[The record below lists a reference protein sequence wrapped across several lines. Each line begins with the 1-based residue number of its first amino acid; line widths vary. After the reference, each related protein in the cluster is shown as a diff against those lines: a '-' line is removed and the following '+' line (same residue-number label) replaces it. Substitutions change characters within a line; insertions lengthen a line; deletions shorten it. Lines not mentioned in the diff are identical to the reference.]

1 MGNLATPESVQQ
13 LQTTLQAKAKGSSE
27 FRFYSLYDKVCRP
40 DVLAHAYR
48 RCRANGGVAGV
59 DGERF
64 EDIEAYGEARWLE
77 ELAQALKEKKYE
89 ANAIKRVYIPKPN
102 GTFRP
107 LGIPTIR
114 DRVTQTAAIVVLE
127 SVFDADLLP
136 QQYAYRADRNALD
149 AVREVHRLLNFG
161 HREVIDADLSD
172 YFGTI
177 PHAELLKCVARR
189 VVDRHMLHLL
199 KMWLVAPVEAC
210 DAREPKHLTTAS
222 DNCKRGIPQGAPIS
236 PLLSNLYMR
245 RFILGWQRLGHDRKF
260 GACIVNYADDL
271 VICCQRGADEA
282 AQAMRQVMQ
291 KLKLTVNEAKTRVC
305 RIPQQHFD
313 FVGYTFGRCYSAK
326 TGRAYLGTLPSKK
339 SVQRLKAA
347 ISEATDKRTTLM
359 PIEDVVQH
367 LNRMLRGWGHYFCL
381 GPVGKAYKGI
391 ERHTISRLRR
401 WIYLKHKKRRYPPS
415 MKYMYEKLGL
425 LWLPGLTKTFSW
437 AKA

>member
-1 MGNLATPESVQQ
+1 MGNLATPSSVQK
-13 LQTTLQAKAKGSSE
+13 LQKTLQAKAKGSSE
-27 FRFYSLYDKVCRP
+27 FRFYALYDKVCRP

-64 EDIEAYGEARWLE
+64 EDIETYGEAKWLE
-77 ELAQALKEKKYE
+77 ELAQALTEKKYE
-89 ANAIKRVYIPKPN
+89 AEAIRRVYIPKPN
-102 GTFRP
+102 GAFRP

-114 DRVTQTAAIVVLE
+114 DRVVQTAAMVVLE

-172 YFGTI
+172 YFGSI

-189 VVDRHMLHLL
+189 VVDRRVLHLL
-199 KMWLVAPVEAC
+199 KMWLTATIE
-210 DAREPKHLTTAS
+210 DRDEREPKKLTPE
-222 DNCKRGIPQGAPIS
+222 DCKRGIPQGAPIS

-245 RFILGWQRLGHDRKF
+245 RFILGWERLGHDRKF
-260 GACIVNYADDL
+260 GARIVNYADDL
-271 VICCQRGADEA
+271 VICCHHGADEA
-282 AQAMRQVMQ
+282 IRAMRQVMQ

-305 RIPQQHFD
+305 RSPEERFD
-313 FVGYTFGRCYSAK
+313 FVGYTFGRCYSGK
-326 TGRAYLGTLPSKK
+326 THRAYIGTQPSKK

-359 PIEDVVQH
+359 PLADVVQH
-367 LNRMLRGWGHYFCL
+367 LNRLLRGWGNYFCL
-381 GPVGKAYKGI
+381 GSVSREYKAI
-391 ERHTISRLRR
+391 SNHTTSRLRR

-415 MKYMYEKLGL
+415 TTYMHKKLGL